1 MVSARYCPR
10 LRRGILKKKLFILIG
25 KDLLKLKKKKWVPFL
40 KPPHCKSFFLEP
52 LIRNDVILCFKNK
65 KRVVDLKREHAR
77 IFSVLRQLST
87 FFRTL
92 RRNLLQRI
100 FFKLK
105 QTQNKLLI
113 KAFFDHVELR
123 LDTLLVRSQ
132 FVTSFYH
139 ARWLTSSGFVFL
151 NGVSLQTIS
160 YKLILGNCV
169 GVKHFFI
176 LKRFFF
182 NTSTFRLP
190 PEYLEINY
198 NLLCF
203 LVLQMPDKSKTPPFV
218 KQYSFFFSLHEM
230 TQFSSI

>member
-1 MVSARYCPR
+1 MASDRYCPR
-10 LRRGILKKKLFILIG
+10 FRRGIFKKKLLIFIG
-25 KDLLKLKKKKWVPFL
+25 KDLIKLKKKKWFPFL
-40 KPPHCKSFFLEP
+40 KKNCKSFFLEP
-52 LIRNDVILCFKNK
+52 LIRNDVILCLKKK
-65 KRVVDLKREHAR
+65 KRVIDLKREYAR
-77 IFSVLRQLST
+77 IFLILRQLAT

-92 RRNLLQRI
+92 RRNFLQRI

-123 LDTLLVRSQ
+123 LDTLLVRAQ

-151 NGVSLQTIS
+151 NGVSLRTIS
-160 YKLILGNCV
+160 YKLIIGNCL
-169 GVKHFFI
+169 GIKHFFL

-182 NTSTFRLP
+182 NTSIFRLP

-198 NLLCF
+198 NLLFF
-203 LVLQMPDKSKTPPFV
+203 LVLQIPDKLKKKIAV